1 MSKII
6 IDGVTKDNQS
16 LLNTV
21 AGKYGYLGLVRIAN
35 PTCYSIELL
44 DDTPQFTLD
53 NTNMINEYRA
63 LGFDILVVSS
73 SSSGPSGANGDVG
86 FHHMY

>member
-6 IDGVTKDNQS
+6 IDGVNKDNQS
-16 LLNTV
+16 LLSVV
-21 AGKYGYLGLVRIAN
+21 AGKYGYFGLVRIEN

-44 DDTPQFTLD
+44 DDTPQYKLD
-53 NTNMINEYRA
+53 NTNMVSEYRS
-63 LGFDILVVSS
+63 LGFDVLVVSS
-73 SSSGPSGANGDVG
+73 SSGGPSGANGDTG